1 MLSVGSSLRCTF
13 GNNRNRYTVNEI
25 MYPILSAVLVSS
37 LGAAATTATQV
48 GVTHTKPSLDPWNE
62 EAAVARG
69 EELLSSGAIRFQ
81 VWEKILQL

>member
-1 MLSVGSSLRCTF
+1 MLSV
-13 GNNRNRYTVNEI
+13 
-25 MYPILSAVLVSS
+25 VLVSS
-37 LGAAATTATQV
+37 LGVGVAPATATQV

-81 VWEKILQL
+81 VGENILQL

>member
-1 MLSVGSSLRCTF
+1 
-13 GNNRNRYTVNEI
+13 

-37 LGAAATTATQV
+37 LGAAATATQV